1 MVIYFL
7 VITSTVPRSLISS
20 ISPRIYK
27 KHGGTIQIIDFYNSN
42 AILICDFHVNFYDI
56 MKMITVFLITITL
69 ILTTIPLVNIDTTN
83 PSNIALDENVV
94 LNSNENPLDKQ
105 TLENASNSILDSINY
120 HPATSSDI
128 QLMKQQLF
136 DGKNDSI
143 FQSKENPDT
152 MYATGLLVPDAEYL
166 ESLVGKFLIYDPI
179 TAATAST
186 PSAFDLSTEPY
197 FPQIRSQGQEGAC
210 AGFAVIYYNYG
221 YLEALDNGWTDAST
235 GNDAHLMSPSW
246 AYNKVVS
253 VDGSGSYMEDN
264 ALIAKEIGIST
275 WEEMPFINGDHINWG
290 DEGAW
295 RNAPLHRINNYVNFP
310 YAESTMVQTVK
321 DMLVSKHPISIS
333 FDSSFIN
340 GYPGS
345 AFADGNFI
353 LSSQEYNSDTLTHA
367 VTIVG
372 YDDTI
377 TDDGDIGAFKIV
389 NSWGD
394 DWGDNGY
401 FWMTYQAFKEVGN
414 CLNAI
419 GLFDEEDY
427 QPSMISTWEFD
438 TSPSRKSAV
447 EVGSYSLFS
456 GMINT
461 RELFW
466 TSDTD
471 YALPT
476 FMCLDI
482 SELDPDF
489 QSGIRHFAL
498 SIGGGTSGNVVE
510 FRIELY
516 ETEYTQDVPSD
527 ISAPLR
533 SPVEVPGIVISN
545 WRSSTQVI
553 NENFDGLLEQSWYIR
568 DLNSDAGTDTWGLS
582 DYRSRSGGFSAWCAQ
597 TGTNSHNGELN
608 SANHYYDESMDADV
622 YVVLDLNVMDYDEM
636 SIEFAYW
643 AVTGSLSF
651 NDYFVLREYYSD
663 SWHTIWT
670 QPQMNSGGW
679 KDVAIQ
685 LNNRSTAFEF
695 SFHSDNTVGLGP
707 YEGVYIDDVSLWA
720 TEYRCPIS
728 QLTAPVMTNA
738 STFDV
743 QVVASDIGSGIAGV
757 YVFYA
762 PDGST
767 DYVPY
772 QDATH
777 PDGIFEPGT
786 IQLATS
792 ILGGDGTYGLK
803 SCAVDQAGN
812 FELYKENDD
821 AVVIV
826 DTIAPSSNVL
836 LTGSMG
842 DDGWY
847 VSPVTVDLSGE
858 DLGSGVQEIR
868 YRLNSGQWAIG
879 TSPTTLTLDQDGVN
893 YLEFYSVD
901 NTNNQGQTENVT
913 VNIDGTMP
921 ITLAV
926 FGNSFNGSG
935 WNKEPVTTS
944 LSAVDTVSGISALW
958 YRIGPGDF
966 TECAGVI
973 YFNDTGEYDLEYY
986 AVDNAGNEGLHQHQ
1000 IIMVDVTAPEAEVNF
1015 SDGDRIWYNDTL
1027 VVELVCSD
1035 DGAGVVYTEYR
1046 LNGGNWM
1053 SYSNPFTIS
1062 EDGFYLI
1069 EFQVSDLVGN
1079 VILINA
1085 SRGLDRA
1092 SPTTDLEVDGLI
1104 VEDVVYANQLK
1115 LTLQAHDDNSG
1126 VDSIL
1131 YSLDNDVWQNYSED
1145 FEVVSPGSH
1154 VLRYRSMDGAGN
1166 WETVRYFNF
1175 TVITVTSPG
1184 TVSSVQAA
1192 YIDGMIVITWSP
1204 PVDDGGSVITSY
1216 DIYRSTNEGDFIKIA
1231 AVNSTAFNDLDIEI
1245 GGFYGYYIVANNCY
1259 TSGDPSGEISLNV
1272 PEVGIDLMLIAIIVI
1287 VILGIVIGLVVWRVK
1302 GKK

>member
-1 MVIYFL
+1 
-7 VITSTVPRSLISS
+7 
-20 ISPRIYK
+20 
-27 KHGGTIQIIDFYNSN
+27 
-42 AILICDFHVNFYDI
+42 
-56 MKMITVFLITITL
+56 MITAFLLAITL
-69 ILTTIPLVNIDTTN
+69 ILTTLPLE
-83 PSNIALDENVV
+83 SNDADGLSTLS
-94 LNSNENPLDKQ
+94 LNDRTDLTLNENDIDGHMQ
-105 TLENASNSILDSINY
+105 VNDLDSVLDPINY
-120 HPATSSDI
+120 RLATNSDI
-128 QLMKQQLF
+128 LMMKQQLF
-136 DGKNDSI
+136 EVDNITNITGGDSGAI
-143 FQSKENPDT
+143 
-152 MYATGLLVPDAEYL
+152 YATGLLVPNAEYL

-179 TAATAST
+179 VASPLNLPT
-186 PSAFDLSTEPY
+186 SFDLSTEPY
-197 FPQIRSQGQEGAC
+197 FPQVRSQGQEGAC

-246 AYNKVVS
+246 TYNKVK
-253 VDGSGSYMEDN
+253 VDEGGSYKEEN
-264 ALIAKEIGIST
+264 ALIAKEIGISS
-275 WEEMPFINGDHINWG
+275 WADMPFVDGDSTNWG
-290 DEGAW
+290 GEGAW
-295 RNAPLHRINNYVNFP
+295 RDAPLQRIDDFVIMP
-310 YAESTMVQTVK
+310 YDASTMVQSVK
-321 DMLVSKHPISIS
+321 DMLASNHPVSIS
-333 FDSSFIN
+333 MDSSFIN
-340 GYPGS
+340 GNPGS
-345 AFADGNFI
+345 AFTDGNFI
-353 LSSQEYNSDTLTHA
+353 LSSAEYDSTTTSHA

-372 YDDTI
+372 YDDAV

-394 DWGDNGY
+394 DWGDGGF
-401 FWMTYQAFKEVGN
+401 FWMTYGAFKEIGN
-414 CLNAI
+414 HLWALSLI
-419 GLFDEEDY
+419 DKVDY
-427 QPSMISTWEFD
+427 QPRMVAAWEF
-438 TSPSRKSAV
+438 TPSPSRDSDV
-447 EVGSYSLFS
+447 QVGAYSFVS
-456 GMINT
+456 GIYNT
-461 RELFW
+461 IEPFW
-466 TSDTD
+466 RG
-471 YALPT
+471 AANFVLPN

-482 SELDPDF
+482 TELDTEF
-489 QSGIRHFAL
+489 QNGVRSFAL
-498 SIGGGTSGNVVE
+498 SIDGSTIPGSVVE
-510 FRIELY
+510 FRIERY
-516 ETEYTQDVPSD
+516 DAGYIQGDPSD

-533 SPVEVPGIVISN
+533 GSVDVPGIVISN
-545 WRSSTQVI
+545 WRSSTLVI
-553 NENFDGLLEQSWYIR
+553 NEDFDGIMEQSWYIR

-608 SANHYYDESMDADV
+608 SVNHYYDESMDADV
-622 YVVLDLNVMDYDEM
+622 YVVLDLNVTAYDEM
-636 SIEFAYW
+636 RMEFAYW

-679 KDVAIQ
+679 KEVTIE

-720 TEYRCPIS
+720 TEYRRPVS
-728 QLTAPVMTNA
+728 LLTAPAMTNA

-743 QVVASDIGSGIAGV
+743 QVAASDIGSGIAGV

-792 ILGGDGTYGLK
+792 VLGGDGTYGLK

-826 DTIAPSSNVL
+826 DTIAPSSNVF

-842 DDGWY
+842 DNGWH

-858 DLGSGVQEIR
+858 DLGSGVHEIR
-868 YRLNSGQWAIG
+868 YRLNSGQWVIG

-901 NTNNQGQTENVT
+901 NTNNQGQIENFT

-921 ITLAV
+921 ITVAV
-926 FGNSFNGSG
+926 FGNSFNDSG
-935 WNKEPVTTS
+935 WNKEPVTAS
-944 LSAVDTVSGISALW
+944 LSAVDIVSGISALW

-966 TECAGVI
+966 IEYAGVI

-986 AVDNAGNEGLHQHQ
+986 ATDNAGNEGIHQHQ

-1062 EDGFYLI
+1062 EEGFYLI

-1079 VILINA
+1079 TILINA
-1085 SRGLDRA
+1085 SRGLDCA
-1092 SPTTDLEVDGLI
+1092 APTTDLEVDGLI

-1126 VDSIL
+1126 VDSIS

-1154 VLRYRSMDGAGN
+1154 VLRYRSMDEAGN
-1166 WETVRYFNF
+1166 WEAVRSFNF
-1175 TVITVTSPG
+1175 TVLTVTSPG

-1192 YIDGMIVITWSP
+1192 YIDGVIVITWSP
-1204 PVDDGGSVITSY
+1204 PDDDGGSMITSY

-1231 AVNSTAFNDLDIEI
+1231 AVNSTAYNDLDIEA
-1245 GGFYGYYIVANNCY
+1245 GGSYGYYIVANNCY

-1272 PEVGIDLMLIAIIVI
+1272 PEMGIDFMLIAIIMI

-1302 GKK
+1302 RKK